1 MFLTSDELAALTGYR
16 QPSAQIR
23 WLRVHGWRFVVN
35 AQRRPIVDRGF
46 YERRLVGGPSTPE
59 RVEPNFEALNRRA

>member
-1 MFLTSDELAALTGYR
+1 MFLTADELAELTGYR

-23 WLRVHGWRFVVN
+23 WLRAHGWRFVIN

-46 YERRLVGGPSTPE
+46 YERRLLGDSSTPG
-59 RVEPNFEALNRRA
+59 RVEPDFEALTRQA